1 MDTAVLQQ
9 VQAARQALDEQA
21 VKTACFI
28 LDGLIRDHA
37 PDSLRKPPQPRRIE
51 ALQTDLLVQEM
62 SQKHCDDLIASWV
75 RCQHIGLVFS
85 TKAICRWI
93 EHESGVV
100 LTSADREVRTND
112 DHRPRWRRLVSKSLA
127 DLCKRGVLARTDMNG
142 KALTLRWYRIARLH

>member
-1 MDTAVLQQ
+1 MDTIVLQQ

-37 PDSLRKPPQPRRIE
+37 PDSPRKPPQLRRIE
-51 ALQTDLLVQEM
+51 ALQPDLLVPEM
-62 SQKHCDDLIASWV
+62 SQRYCDDLISGWV

-85 TKAICRWI
+85 NRAICHWI

-112 DHRPRWRRLVSKSLA
+112 RRPRWRRLVSKSLA
-127 DLCKRGVLARTDMNG
+127 DLCKRGVLARTDING
-142 KALTLRWYRIARLH
+142 KALSLRWYRIARLR